1 MGAKYSL
8 RLVHEAAQGERVE
21 LDESRARDEVLRFFS
36 TLLECYPFAAGV
48 LLELR
53 DEDFSETISLPNP
66 PHGGLYDVYGIRI
79 SETLASKHSVT
90 VREWYLK
97 LRLYESWSG
106 ETVFLVSLHPLGY
119 PLRRV
124 GGVLKPG
131 GLP

>member
-1 MGAKYSL
+1 VGAKYSL
-8 RLVHEAAQGERVE
+8 KLVHEAARAERVE
-21 LDESRARDEVLRFFS
+21 LDESRARDEVMRFFAS
-36 TLLECYPFAAGV
+36 LLECYPFAAGV

-53 DEDFSETISLPNP
+53 DEDFSETIQLPKP
-66 PHGGLYDVYGIRI
+66 PHGGTYDVYGLRV
-79 SETLASKHSVT
+79 SEDLASKHCVK

-106 ETVFLVSLHPLGY
+106 EAVFLVSLHPLEF